1 MYAHWVCIS
10 VGVLV
15 HGGLQ
20 NILEEKHMVP
30 ENEEATY
37 VYQGGLHLMYTV
49 HCTLYIVHSKR
60 MWNREI
66 V

>member
-1 MYAHWVCIS
+1 MVYVLDMLVSVLMYAHWVCIS

-15 HGGLQ
+15 YGELQ

-37 VYQGGLHLMYTV
+37 VYRGV
-49 HCTLYIVHSKR
+49 CI
-60 MWNREI
+60 
-66 V
+66 